1 MSAQVRHLIQPM
13 RNLTA
18 QCGVPPENVI
28 WAPMHWSNL
37 SMIPEQWHERQR
49 PADILAYNAAT
60 SAAARA
66 AGLGVFDTYNLTT
79 GARMLDGT
87 HLVASTTQLL
97 VHALLSRLDA
107 QSAGRAPAPTP
118 ARVARGRKLR
128 G

>member
-1 MSAQVRHLIQPM
+1 M

-18 QCGVPPENVI
+18 QCGVPPENLV

-37 SMIPEQWHERQR
+37 SLIPEQWHERQR

-66 AGLGVFDTYNLTT
+66 AGVGVFDTYNLTT
-79 GARMLDGT
+79 GVRTLDGT
-87 HLVASTTQLL
+87 HLVAPSTQLI

-107 QSAGRAPAPTP
+107 QSAGGAAAPTP
-118 ARVARGRKLR
+118 ARVAHGRAPRG
-128 G
+128 